1 MTAAKIAIT
10 LQPEQLAGIHRAVK
24 SGRAA
29 SVSAYI
35 AGAIEQQAREE
46 SLAALLQDLIAE
58 HGEPTKKDRAWAKR
72 VLGLPKK

>member
-35 AGAIEQQAREE
+35 AHALARQAREE

-58 HGEPTKKDRAWAKR
+58 HGEPTKKDQAWAKR

>member
-10 LQPEQLAGIHRAVK
+10 LKPEQLAGIHRAVK

-35 AGAIEQQAREE
+35 AGALERQAREE
-46 SLAALLQDLIAE
+46 SLAALLRDLIE
-58 HGEPTKKDRAWAKR
+58 QYGEPAAEDIKWAERALAPQR
-72 VLGLPKK
+72 G